1 MPSFKK
7 GRILLEDAYQDWRN
21 HKCNEDQVEKMD
33 MLNKFY
39 ADSILSEQS
48 NVKQNIEPTT
58 DSGVVESVESGALD
72 GTGKNMSVVGTDDS
86 FVNSAPGASNVA
98 DGCNSNQS
106 SANGLASDL
115 KAADPIHTA
124 NEGNA
129 ETSNL
134 APPPSQITSNRVS
147 KVYNCTPDKSSKTA
161 IAAEKNPT
169 KPFKCTIIPCIKS
182 FTTKYNLKRHQ
193 EKMHGVIRTN
203 RKSKI
208 VKRKGKFVK
217 TMPIYKGKNPKLIE
231 IDGNPL
237 SDEDNDMASAL
248 PLSDEDIDVPVQT
261 QNLEL
266 EDDPTKPIRNPTQIR
281 TKKRLPKQNLTPDLL
296 ASRIFRKRRNFYDE
310 DEDGIEKYSRGS
322 GSRFYYSWD

>member
-1 MPSFKK
+1 
-7 GRILLEDAYQDWRN
+7 
-21 HKCNEDQVEKMD
+21 
-33 MLNKFY
+33 
-39 ADSILSEQS
+39 
-48 NVKQNIEPTT
+48 
-58 DSGVVESVESGALD
+58 
-72 GTGKNMSVVGTDDS
+72 
-86 FVNSAPGASNVA
+86 
-98 DGCNSNQS
+98 
-106 SANGLASDL
+106 
-115 KAADPIHTA
+115 
-124 NEGNA
+124 
-129 ETSNL
+129 
-134 APPPSQITSNRVS
+134 
-147 KVYNCTPDKSSKTA
+147 
-161 IAAEKNPT
+161 
-169 KPFKCTIIPCIKS
+169 
-182 FTTKYNLKRHQ
+182 
-193 EKMHGVIRTN
+193 MHGVIRTN

-237 SDEDNDMASAL
+237 SDEDNDMAAAL
-248 PLSDEDIDVPVQT
+248 PLSDEDIDMPVQT

>member
-21 HKCNEDQVEKMD
+21 HKCNEDQVGKMD

-48 NVKQNIEPTT
+48 NGKQNIEPTT

-72 GTGKNMSVVGTDDS
+72 GTGKNMSVVETDDS
-86 FVNSAPGASNVA
+86 FVNTTPGASNVA
-98 DGCNSNQS
+98 DGRNCNQS

-115 KAADPIHTA
+115 KAADPIHTTD
-124 NEGNA
+124 EGNA

-134 APPPSQITSNRVS
+134 TPPPSQITSNRVS
-147 KVYNCTPDKSSKTA
+147 KVYKCTPDKSSKTA

-193 EKMHGVIRTN
+193 EKMHGVISPN

-217 TMPIYKGKNPKLIE
+217 TMPIYKGKNPKLIG

-237 SDEDNDMASAL
+237 SDEDADMTAAL
-248 PLSDEDIDVPVQT
+248 PLSDEDIDMPVQT
-261 QNLEL
+261 RYLEL
-266 EDDPTKPIRNPTQIR
+266 EDDPIRNPTQIKA
-281 TKKRLPKQNLTPDLL
+281 KKRVPKQNLTPPELL
-296 ASRIFRKRRNFYDE
+296 GSRIHRKRSNFYDE